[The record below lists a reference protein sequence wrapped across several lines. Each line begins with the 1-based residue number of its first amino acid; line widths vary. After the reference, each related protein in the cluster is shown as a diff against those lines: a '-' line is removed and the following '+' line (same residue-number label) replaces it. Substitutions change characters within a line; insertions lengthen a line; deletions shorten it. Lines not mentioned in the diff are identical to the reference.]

1 MKCACASA
9 CSLETVGGAANACEA
24 VGSCGMCEP
33 NSGALD
39 LSKLVVE
46 SGVLM
51 AEAGVPLCKEG
62 AVRELL
68 IRDSAGA
75 GLLFGVVTPLVGLA
89 ARSAAALACRSKVTF
104 WTHSLRATPKWS
116 ASCRAHPIVR
126 SSQTVAPR
134 AANCST
140 FCSSESCLS
149 DAWRALSR
157 DLFADPSLWNS
168 SLYSLARI

>member
-1 MKCACASA
+1 
-9 CSLETVGGAANACEA
+9 
-24 VGSCGMCEP
+24 MCEP

-46 SGVLM
+46 GGVLM
-51 AEAGVPLCKEG
+51 AVAGVPLLKEG
-62 AVRELL
+62 GLGELL
-68 IRDSAGA
+68 IRDSAGV

-104 WTHSLRATPKWS
+104 WTHSLRATPNWS

-126 SSQTVAPR
+126 SSQNVAPR

-149 DAWRALSR
+149 DVWRALSR
-157 DLFADPSLWNS
+157 GLFADPSL
-168 SLYSLARI
+168 